1 MQDIKL
7 IVSEVTGILTD
18 GTNFIDELGNV
29 PFKKLYL
36 EDFEAVNELKRQGFK
51 VVFLSTDN
59 SINYHLFR
67 RKNIPFYWAQKDKY
81 KVLLEIVRRYNVT
94 LDEVAYV
101 ASSISDIKC
110 ATTVPVSFCPPNSNV
125 QLLNICTVLESKSGE
140 GVLTDLY
147 LRYFRGV
154 N

>member
-1 MQDIKL
+1 MQGIKL
-7 IVSEVTGILTD
+7 IVSVVNGILTD

-36 EDFEAVNELKRQGFK
+36 EDFEAINELKRCGLK
-51 VVFLSTDN
+51 VVFLSSDN
-59 SINYHLFR
+59 NISYHLFR

-81 KVLLEIVRRYNVT
+81 KILLEIVRRYNVT
-94 LDEVAYV
+94 LDEVLYV

-110 ATTVPVSFCPPNSNV
+110 ATTVPISFCPLNANIK
-125 QLLNICTVLESKSGE
+125 LLDVCTVLDRKFGE

-147 LRYFRGV
+147 FKYFRGV
-154 N
+154 K